1 MLVELSNEKQLASFT
16 AEVRAKPQHHR
27 FLIGRNGANIR
38 KIRDATGARIIFP
51 TDKDEDKELI
61 TIIGKKEAIAKAKE
75 QLEIT
80 IKELDLIVEDT
91 MTVDPKHHRHFVARR
106 GEVLRQIADQYG
118 GVTVS
123 FPRSGVQSDK
133 VTLKGAKE
141 CVEGAKNRITEI
153 VNDLDQMVQ
162 MEVTI
167 PQKFHRTVMGAR
179 GSKVQAITT
188 EFDVQIKFPEKDSGN
203 NANVEEGH
211 GQVNG
216 EVNEKDCEKARD
228 ALLSLVPVTVEE
240 NVPFRHHRFI
250 IGQKGENVRN
260 MMTEFD
266 VNIQVP
272 PAQDQSDIIRITGPP
287 ANTERASAALRLKVQ
302 QLEEEER
309 DRQARP
315 SACIIGKRGVVITKI
330 REKHDVNIQFP
341 PRGDPE
347 ENFITITGY
356 EANVNE
362 AKNAILA
369 ITGELDKMVKETVEI
384 DSRVHSRLIGSRGKA
399 IKKVMEEYKV
409 EIKFPQYMQDIVE
422 EEDMEAYMNPKPFQA
437 LLDPG
442 LGSQGQ
448 GGSSGQGGQKKE
460 EAGFVVSG
468 APWAQEAPNMDSAV
482 DFPSMGAMSSAQST
496 PTTWGPRR

>member
-1 MLVELSNEKQLASFT
+1 
-16 AEVRAKPQHHR
+16 
-27 FLIGRNGANIR
+27 
-38 KIRDATGARIIFP
+38 
-51 TDKDEDKELI
+51 
-61 TIIGKKEAIAKAKE
+61 
-75 QLEIT
+75 
-80 IKELDLIVEDT
+80 

-216 EVNEKDCEKARD
+216 EVNGDGEVAIRPQDIVRVMGKKDNCEKARD

-309 DRQARP
+309 DRQARSFSLRVEVDP
-315 SACIIGKRGVVITKI
+315 EYHPKIIGKRGVVITKI

-409 EIKFPQYMQDIVE
+409 EIKFPRGDDDPNTVTIIGAQDNVDECKDHLLNLMEEYMQDIVE

>member
-1 MLVELSNEKQLASFT
+1 MAILSLQ
-16 AEVRAKPQHHR
+16 
-27 FLIGRNGANIR
+27 
-38 KIRDATGARIIFP
+38 
-51 TDKDEDKELI
+51 
-61 TIIGKKEAIAKAKE
+61 
-75 QLEIT
+75 
-80 IKELDLIVEDT
+80 
-91 MTVDPKHHRHFVARR
+91 
-106 GEVLRQIADQYG
+106 
-118 GVTVS
+118 
-123 FPRSGVQSDK
+123 

-216 EVNEKDCEKARD
+216 EVNGDGEVAIRPQDIVRVMGKKDNCEKARD

-272 PAQDQSDIIRITGPP
+272 PAQDRSDIIRITGPP

-309 DRQARP
+309 DRQARSFSLRVEVDP
-315 SACIIGKRGVVITKI
+315 EYHPKIIGKRGVVITKI

-409 EIKFPQYMQDIVE
+409 RLISY
-422 EEDMEAYMNPKPFQA
+422 
-437 LLDPG
+437 
-442 LGSQGQ
+442 
-448 GGSSGQGGQKKE
+448 
-460 EAGFVVSG
+460 
-468 APWAQEAPNMDSAV
+468 
-482 DFPSMGAMSSAQST
+482 
-496 PTTWGPRR
+496 